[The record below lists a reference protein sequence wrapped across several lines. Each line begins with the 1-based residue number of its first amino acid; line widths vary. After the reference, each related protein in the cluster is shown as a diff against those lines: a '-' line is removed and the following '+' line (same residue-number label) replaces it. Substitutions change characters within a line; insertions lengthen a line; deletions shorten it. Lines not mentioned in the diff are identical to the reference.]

1 VSPTLSFILSHRSL
15 LLLLFLGLIFWLAL
29 FFLDPNV
36 KFLKKMINDW
46 LYFNVEEQKGNNYV
60 DELNWT
66 KNEKGYEK
74 Y

>member
-1 VSPTLSFILSHRSL
+1 MSPTFSFILSHTSL
-15 LLLLFLGLIFWLAL
+15 FFFFFWGLLFWIDL

-36 KFLKKMINDW
+36 QIVLKMINDW
-46 LYFNVEEQKGNNYV
+46 LYFNVEKYKGDSYL

>member
-1 VSPTLSFILSHRSL
+1 VLPTFSFILSHTS
-15 LLLLFLGLIFWLAL
+15 L

-36 KFLKKMINDW
+36 QIVLKMTNDW

-74 Y
+74 YYF

>member
-1 VSPTLSFILSHRSL
+1 MLPTFSFILSHTS
-15 LLLLFLGLIFWLAL
+15 L

-36 KFLKKMINDW
+36 QIVLKMTNDW

-74 Y
+74 YYF